1 MSESS
6 GPRYDANQDVMNA
19 SASLSN
25 GLLTVNF
32 TRPIIIIIWQNA
44 TAEDVSFDGCRFIGF
59 AYGGIAESFVS
70 PVNISGPMSIGLF
83 DRQIC
88 LQTCQF
94 SEGKNIIFILISNS
108 LISFAFTHSDH
119 EHIHY
124 YNH

>member
-1 MSESS
+1 MSESG
-6 GPRYDANQDVMNA
+6 GPRCDASQDIMNA

-44 TAEDVSFDGCRFIGF
+44 TTEDVSLDGCRFIGF

-70 PVNISGPMSIGLF
+70 PVNISGPTSIGLF
-83 DRQIC
+83 DWQIF

-94 SEGKNIIFILISNS
+94 SEGKKYHINLFSLIIFHQFRLHP
-108 LISFAFTHSDH
+108 L
-119 EHIHY
+119 
-124 YNH
+124 

>member
-1 MSESS
+1 MSESG
-6 GPRYDANQDVMNA
+6 GPRYDANQDIMNA

-32 TRPIIIIIWQNA
+32 TRPIIIIIIWQNA
-44 TAEDVSFDGCRFIGF
+44 TTEDVSLDDCRFIGF

-94 SEGKNIIFILISNS
+94 SEGKKYHINLFSLIIFHQFRLHP
-108 LISFAFTHSDH
+108 L
-119 EHIHY
+119 
-124 YNH
+124 

>member
-1 MSESS
+1 
-6 GPRYDANQDVMNA
+6 MNA

-44 TAEDVSFDGCRFIGF
+44 TAEDVSLDGCRFIGF

-70 PVNISGPMSIGLF
+70 PVNISGPTSIGLF

-94 SEGKNIIFILISNS
+94 SEGKKYHINLFSLIIFHQFRLHP
-108 LISFAFTHSDH
+108 L
-119 EHIHY
+119 
-124 YNH
+124 